1 MCYVIHHD
9 FFFSFALSILPAP
22 LLSLWTFSLHSTNSN
37 FLSVCFT
44 NQRNRLQANNWQFY
58 IKKKLSSSSN
68 VLIKIFGTS
77 IGDCSGQLAVQIG
90 MACTWPDWHKPI
102 QQWRDKLGR
111 RKRERRRE
119 VERGGSEMA
128 AAAAVTVVGGPAI
141 ACRGCWKAIKA
152 SPAPCHPIR
161 FLIEENRRK
170 SKGTGWPGRHQR
182 WWPKNR

>member
-1 MCYVIHHD
+1 MWYIMI
-9 FFFSFALSILPAP
+9 FFFP
-22 LLSLWTFSLHSTNSN
+22 LLCPYCPLLCLVYELSLYTLLTVTFYLFVLPIKETDYRRITGNST
-37 FLSVCFT
+37 L
-44 NQRNRLQANNWQFY
+44 
-58 IKKKLSSSSN
+58 KKKLSSSSN

-141 ACRGCWKAIKA
+141 ACRGCWRAIKA